1 MKYITGDNNITN
13 PDINKSGIYNVSASS
28 EYGGQPY
35 YSAFGAFSNV
45 KRYWAGQITNP
56 YNSSGV
62 YTGPIATSYINEFGS
77 GVSVYGE
84 YVQIK
89 LPQKFKITNFTT
101 ATCFSPPRELLIIG
115 SIDGLTWKAVMAGTI
130 PTTLYPMNPPD
141 VTYNGITNAGSD
153 PTTFS
158 SVSITPLSN
167 IGYNYYRFIIMK
179 IAPEY
184 NRTQTAMAYVNING
198 YVIP

>member
-1 MKYITGDNNITN
+1 MSFSTLNTFNSINKNNKLPLLQSDTTTLYTNYIPTLTQNGDNNITN

-115 SIDGLTWKAVMAGTI
+115 SID
-130 PTTLYPMNPPD
+130 
-141 VTYNGITNAGSD
+141 
-153 PTTFS
+153 TFVRLHLLIIIS
-158 SVSITPLSN
+158 FKFTKFENDSILF
-167 IGYNYYRFIIMK
+167 FI
-179 IAPEY
+179 
-184 NRTQTAMAYVNING
+184 NL
-198 YVIP
+198 